1 MRFDGTGT
9 GTDDTGLSFDGTG
22 NGTEGTDS
30 SSTDAYDTE
39 GEQQQLPFFKYFQ
52 NGQKF
57 MKELRPIDK
66 NIREMWTFSY
76 LRLLAPPGQLENGN
90 ALISVSRKFVCV
102 WKTHQHTI

>member
-1 MRFDGTGT
+1 MEKRA
-9 GTDDTGLSFDGTG
+9 DTADISVLQG
-22 NGTEGTDS
+22 N
-30 SSTDAYDTE
+30 
-39 GEQQQLPFFKYFQ
+39 QQQLSFFKYFQ

-57 MKELRPIDK
+57 MKQLKPSDE